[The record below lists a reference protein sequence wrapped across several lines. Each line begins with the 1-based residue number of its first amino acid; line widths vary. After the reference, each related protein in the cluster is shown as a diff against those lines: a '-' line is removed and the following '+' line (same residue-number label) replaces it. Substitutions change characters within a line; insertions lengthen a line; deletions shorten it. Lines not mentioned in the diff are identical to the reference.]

1 MAYIDTSVLIAYYW
15 PEELSLPAQ
24 SEIRRAASPSI
35 SPLTVVEFISA
46 LATKIRTKEMDEVSA
61 RRILSIFR
69 IHRADGVYRVLP
81 IEAREYAIAC
91 EWLGTFRT
99 SLRTLDALHLAVAS
113 SNGLKLI
120 TSDKTLA
127 ESARRLDV
135 KHKLIS

>member
-15 PEELSLPAQ
+15 PETLSQAAQ
-24 SEIRRAASPSI
+24 SEIRRAANPSI

-46 LATKIRTKEMDEVSA
+46 LAIKIRTREMDEESA

-69 IHRADGVYRVLP
+69 LHRADGVYRILP

-99 SLRTLDALHLAVAS
+99 SLRALDALHLAAAS
-113 SNGLKLI
+113 SNGLRLI

-127 ESARRLDV
+127 ESARQLGVR
-135 KHKLIS
+135 HKLLY